1 MAYLNRLAS
10 VPSAE
15 VEALRTDLNFPVA
28 ASLTVF
34 VSHLIAYWVQV
45 QTLGKLL
52 GQAIDGGAVLNSE
65 LRHQF
70 RVPCYQEPQTVCQ
83 LNAQLAEAWQQAISV
98 EPVPPD
104 DWYRVEIEKV
114 LRVFAHAA
122 DRGECVVSALEPC
135 NDIHFVPNN

>member
-10 VPSAE
+10 VPFAE
-15 VEALRTDLNFPVA
+15 VEALRANPNFPITP
-28 ASLTVF
+28 SLMVF

-45 QTLGKLL
+45 QPLGHLL
-52 GQAIDGGAVLNSE
+52 GQAIDGGAILNGALQHQ
-65 LRHQF
+65 LRA
-70 RVPCYQEPQTVCQ
+70 PCCQDPQTVCQ
-83 LNAQLAEAWQQAISV
+83 LNAELTEAWQQASAV

-104 DWYRVEIEKV
+104 DWYRIEIEKV

-135 NDIHFVPNN
+135 NDIHFMPNN